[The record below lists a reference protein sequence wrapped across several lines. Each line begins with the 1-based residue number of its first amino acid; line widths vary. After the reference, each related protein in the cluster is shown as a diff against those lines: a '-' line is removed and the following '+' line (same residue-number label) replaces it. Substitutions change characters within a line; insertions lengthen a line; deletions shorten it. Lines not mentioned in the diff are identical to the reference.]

1 MWRGVCGAHVVNRV
15 AKTLNPN
22 SATEAFICAL
32 CLQVTCLRC
41 FHLCVVLASDML
53 ECSPCMYEGGADN
66 VPKGEKETPARPAQQ
81 RSFALN

>member
-1 MWRGVCGAHVVNRV
+1 MCVARCVWRTRSESRGQDP
-15 AKTLNPN
+15 KPQ
-22 SATEAFICAL
+22 L
-32 CLQVTCLRC
+32 CHRG